1 MDLRV
6 SVLKIMT
13 LIMLQLWVFVPASTA
28 SSHLVRHLRFY
39 QTYKEPVKT
48 SVSVK
53 KVFSPYP
60 QANALS
66 NHCTVAWVT
75 RPDRPK
81 GVKDE
86 VKWTRRAPRLL
97 YWHTFDGDTL
107 QVFWRK
113 TLPLNYDQL
122 TERHWK
128 GSWLI
133 WFWTNMITWSG
144 ECWEI
149 SDVWTREQT
158 FGETFLQESRT
169 DLAVHARSTLSSN
182 IYALNVLQKVTI
194 FRCNSSS

>member
-1 MDLRV
+1 MSLR
-6 SVLKIMT
+6 
-13 LIMLQLWVFVPASTA
+13 AS
-28 SSHLVRHLRFY
+28 FY
-39 QTYKEPVKT
+39 CFFTFGSTPPILSNIQRTGQNICLC
-48 SVSVK
+48 K
-53 KVFSPYP
+53 KSFIGVVVNPDDVNNLTEKKFFSPYP

-66 NHCTVAWVT
+66 NHRTVAWV
-75 RPDRPK
+75 PECLK

-86 VKWTRRAPRLL
+86 VKSTRRAPRLL

-182 IYALNVLQKVTI
+182 IHALNVLQKVTI
-194 FRCNSSS
+194 FRCDSSS

>member
-28 SSHLVRHLRFY
+28 SSHLVRDLRFY

-75 RPDRPK
+75 RPECLK

-133 WFWTNMITWSG
+133 WFWTNMVTWVRWMLRDIWCLNQRTNFRGNISSRKSHWPCG
-144 ECWEI
+144 SCQVHFIIKYSCSECAPKG
-149 SDVWTREQT
+149 DN
-158 FGETFLQESRT
+158 F
-169 DLAVHARSTLSSN
+169 
-182 IYALNVLQKVTI
+182 
-194 FRCNSSS
+194 